1 MTPSPPC
8 RIAVGPTTDTA
19 LAALHTRRKRKSTI
33 RTMRNIAACVTWDF
47 FNSLLLLAPFDNSKF
62 YSRGEPLNLLA
73 VQPSHLAQRQHFKVA
88 GGCTAPRI
96 AVFNNKLKVVA
107 VFSHRVPLE

>member
-33 RTMRNIAACVTWDF
+33 RTMRNIAVYVTWAF
-47 FNSLLLLAPFDNSKF
+47 FNLLLLLAPFDKRTF
-62 YSRGEPLNLLA
+62 YCCGEPLNLLA
-73 VQPSHLAQRQHFKVA
+73 VQPSGNHSGRPFDLVRALVKPEREKH
-88 GGCTAPRI
+88 
-96 AVFNNKLKVVA
+96 
-107 VFSHRVPLE
+107 